1 MNNCLSSSK
10 LEIIDFLWKEAN
22 YMIYEKYIDTL
33 EETQVLAI
41 RLAGLVHPQYTI
53 TLEGDLGAGKTTFT
67 QSFAKG
73 LGVKRT
79 VNSPTFTIMKQY
91 EGRIPLNHLDV
102 YRLADSDEDLG
113 WEEIFFGDAV
123 TVVEWAHLIDEDL
136 PEERLA
142 IEITRIDETKRKF
155 VLKPI
160 GEKYIRL
167 CEELLK

>member
-1 MNNCLSSSK
+1 MDFFREGSNN
-10 LEIIDFLWKEAN
+10 
-22 YMIYEKYIDTL
+22 MIFEKQIFSL
-33 EETQVLAI
+33 QETQELAQN
-41 RLAGLVHPQYTI
+41 LAQLVEPQMTI

-73 LGVKRT
+73 LGIQRT

-91 EGRIPLNHLDV
+91 EGRLPLNHLDV

-123 TVVEWAHLIDEDL
+123 TVVEWAHLIEEDL

-142 IEITRIDETKRKF
+142 IEITRIDEQARKF
-155 VLKPI
+155 VLKPM
-160 GEKYIRL
+160 GTQYVRL

>member
-1 MNNCLSSSK
+1 MDFF
-10 LEIIDFLWKEAN
+10 LEGSN
-22 YMIYEKYIDTL
+22 QMIFEKDIETL
-33 EETQVLAI
+33 EETQALAM
-41 RLAGLVHPQYTI
+41 RLAELVEPQYTI

-91 EGRIPLNHLDV
+91 AGRIPLNHLDV
-102 YRLADSDEDLG
+102 YRLEDSDEDLG
-113 WEEIFFGDAV
+113 WEEIFYGDAV
-123 TVVEWAHLIDEDL
+123 TVVEWAHLIQEDL

-160 GEKYIRL
+160 GEKYVRL